1 MEDTNPELER
11 FRQQWREEVSAR
23 AQATSKAP
31 TAPAKGPHKFPPIS
45 HSSASTAPKQLDG
58 NDDEEHQSVAAL
70 PGGKVEDDIHSAPG
84 LPSKEPQSAL
94 EHYEAAVER
103 ENQGNLG
110 DSLNLYRKAFR
121 VMSTVL
127 PSEPELTAL

>member
-23 AQATSKAP
+23 AQASSKAP
-31 TAPAKGPHKFPPIS
+31 AAPKGPHKFPPIS
-45 HSSASTAPKQLDG
+45 QASTPKQLDG
-58 NDDEEHQSVAAL
+58 NDDHEEYESVAAL
-70 PGGKVEDDIHSAPG
+70 PGGRMEGEIPRVADFSSE
-84 LPSKEPQSAL
+84 EPQSAL

-121 VMSTVL
+121 VKSMGSST
-127 PSEPELTAL
+127 